1 MNEVLK
7 AIEAR
12 RSIRA
17 YKPEQIKDEEL
28 NEILRAGN
36 LAPSAMNQKP
46 WNFTVVQNKELI
58 GKLNDFCKKA
68 MQRDNNKDLD
78 LFYNAPTLIV
88 VSSDA
93 KAIAPEIDGAL
104 ALGNMFLAAESLGI
118 GSCWIHAVKALY
130 TTEEGKELIKELNL
144 PEGYSIIGSGVFG
157 YKVAPANTPRK
168 EGTVNII
175 K

>member
-7 AIEAR
+7 AIEER
-12 RSIRA
+12 RSTRA

-28 NEILRAGN
+28 NAILRAGN

-58 GKLNDFCKKA
+58 EKLNDFCKKA
-68 MQRDNNKDLD
+68 MQRDNNKELN

-88 VSSDA
+88 VSCDT
-93 KAIAPEIDGAL
+93 KAVAPENDGAL
-104 ALGNMFLAAESLGI
+104 ALGNMLLAAESLGI
-118 GSCWIHAVKALY
+118 GSCWVHAIKALY
-130 TTEEGKELIKELNL
+130 TTEEGKELLKELNL
-144 PEGYSIIGSGVFG
+144 PEGYSVIGSGVFG
-157 YKVAPANTPRK
+157 YIAAPTTSPRK